1 MLSMYLSMIDT
12 NEDKSLFE
20 KVYYD
25 NRTIMYN
32 TAVGILKDTHLAE
45 DAVQD
50 AFLSLAKNIEKI
62 HNRDCIE
69 IRNYLIIIVRNAAL
83 KIYNKRKNEVITDD
97 YADDILDSADVVI
110 DTENGMVRDKVF
122 GLIKKLEPKYGDAL
136 ILKYYYDMKDKDIAA
151 SLGISLEA
159 AKSRVLRGKKML
171 KEKISKEDLY
181 E

>member
-32 TAVGILKDTHLAE
+32 TAVGILKDAHLAE

-50 AFLSLAKNIEKI
+50 AFFSLAKNIEKI

-97 YADDILDSADVVI
+97 FADDISDSADVAI

-122 GLIKKLEPKYGDAL
+122 GLIKKLDSKYGDAL

-171 KEKISKEDLY
+171 KAMISEEDLY